1 LLRDGWE
8 QIPARSYYWPSIVY
22 SVRNVSISDIQR
34 RTLHLRKHIGC
45 RVLPGYRYPAGGL
58 STGAKAGVGVSVAAI
73 VVLAVVVRLLLFRTR
88 KLKSSK
94 LDQINVST
102 AAATLE
108 HDIKQSPQM
117 HVHESG
123 GYEVPTL
130 GRTNPAELGTYNMP
144 QELYAPGPGLR

>member
-1 LLRDGWE
+1 M
-8 QIPARSYYWPSIVY
+8 
-22 SVRNVSISDIQR
+22 
-34 RTLHLRKHIGC
+34 
-45 RVLPGYRYPAGGL
+45 
-58 STGAKAGVGVSVAAI
+58 
-73 VVLAVVVRLLLFRTR
+73 
-88 KLKSSK
+88 
-94 LDQINVST
+94 ST

-130 GRTNPAELGTYNMP
+130 GQTNPAELGAYNMP